1 LRIISFA
8 ISRQRERPRP
18 RNKYRQSCLLHKAA
32 NPLPFDGAVLFAKTK
47 SPRMNADDGFTK
59 SKWSIELLGP
69 FKSVLYVQSVIRF
82 GFFAKLR
89 GAVFREASIASVE
102 PLQRLALCDEWRGHP
117 DRALSNLIFVTANYP
132 APTRT
137 LCHIL
142 FEIYRKS
149 VSAPFARW
157 KMAP

>member
-1 LRIISFA
+1 
-8 ISRQRERPRP
+8 
-18 RNKYRQSCLLHKAA
+18 
-32 NPLPFDGAVLFAKTK
+32 
-47 SPRMNADDGFTK
+47 MNADDGFTK

-117 DRALSNLIFVTANYP
+117 DRALSNLISVTPNS
-132 APTRT
+132 PTPDED

-142 FEIYRKS
+142 LEIYRRYA
-149 VSAPFARW
+149 SAPFTKWRTAQ
-157 KMAP
+157 